1 MKTLIAVV
9 AVFSIALISGC
20 SSSSQQFGSDQ
31 SEYEAELKA
40 RNMELEARDMEI
52 AARDKEL
59 MARDQEISE
68 LKKQLEQSNKI
79 SMAAGSTSTQQA
91 GQSDASMKDSLLPP
105 KATAGQCFARVF
117 SPPKYKTETET
128 VLKADGYE
136 EVKITPA
143 VYRSEPKTVLVKEA
157 TETLEVIPAVYGWKE
172 EKVLV
177 SPEITELKIVPA
189 VYETVQEKVL
199 VKPAHSVWKK
209 GTGPITKIDESTGE
223 IMCLVE
229 IPAEYKTVE
238 KRVLKTPETA
248 VPVVVK
254 KAVYKTVKT
263 RVVKEPARTVT
274 RKVPAVYDTVS
285 VQKLVKA
292 ASTSKISKPPVYET
306 ITTSYKVSDG
316 YLKWEPILCETN
328 VTGDIIRRLQQALN
342 TKGYQAG
349 PVDGIYGA
357 RTTEAVRQYQRDS
370 KIPGNGE
377 LTIELVDALKIKY

>member
-1 MKTLIAVV
+1 MKTLFVVV
-9 AVFSIALISGC
+9 AVYSIALISGC
-20 SSSSQQFGSDQ
+20 SSSSQQFGSNQ
-31 SEYEAELKA
+31 SEYEAEINA
-40 RNMELEARDMEI
+40 RNKELEARDMEI

-68 LKKQLEQSNKI
+68 LKKQLDQSQKV
-79 SMAAGSTSTQQA
+79 SMMTASTGTQQA
-91 GQSDASMKDSLLPP
+91 GQSDASMMARLLPP
-105 KATAGQCFARVF
+105 KARAGQCFARVF
-117 SPPKYKTETET
+117 SPPKYKTETEK
-128 VLKADGYE
+128 VLKADGYD

-157 TETLEVIPAVYGWKE
+157 TEVLEVIPAVYGWKE

-177 SPEITELKIVPA
+177 SPEITELRVVPA
-189 VYETVQEKVL
+189 VYATVQERVL

-229 IPAEYKTVE
+229 IPAEYKTVQ
-238 KRVLKTPETA
+238 KRVLKTPETTK
-248 VPVVVK
+248 PVVVK

-274 RKVPAVYDTVS
+274 RKVPAAYDTVA

-292 ASTSKISKPPVYET
+292 ASTSKVSKPPVYET
-306 ITTSYKVSDG
+306 VKTSYKVSDG

-328 VTGDIIRRLQQALN
+328 VTGDIIRKLQQALN

-357 RTTEAVRQYQRDS
+357 RTTQAVRKYQQDS

-377 LTIELVDALKIKY
+377 LTIELVEALNIKY

>member
-1 MKTLIAVV
+1 MKTLFAVV
-9 AVFSIALISGC
+9 AVYSIALVSGC
-20 SSSSQQFGSDQ
+20 STSSQQLGSNQ
-31 SEYEAELKA
+31 SEYEAELDA

-68 LKKQLEQSNKI
+68 LKKQLEQSQRV
-79 SMAAGSTSTQQA
+79 SMTTASTSTQQA
-91 GQSDASMKDSLLPP
+91 GQSDASINDRLLPP
-105 KATAGQCFARVF
+105 KARAGQCFARVF
-117 SPPKYKTETET
+117 SPPKYKTETEK
-128 VLKADGYE
+128 VLKADGYD
-136 EVKITPA
+136 EVKIIPA
-143 VYRSEPKTVLVKEA
+143 VYTSEPKTVLVKEE
-157 TETLEVIPAVYGWKE
+157 TEALEIIPAVYGWKE

-177 SPEITELKIVPA
+177 SPEITELRVVPA
-189 VYETVQEKVL
+189 VYETVQERVL

-229 IPAEYKTVE
+229 IPAEYKTVQ
-238 KRVLKTPETA
+238 KRILKTPETTK
-248 VPVVVK
+248 PVVVK

-274 RKVPAVYDTVS
+274 RKVPAVYDTVA

-292 ASTSKISKPPVYET
+292 ASTEKISKPPVYET
-306 ITTSYKVSDG
+306 VTTSYKVSDG

-328 VTGDIIRRLQQALN
+328 VTGDIIRELQQALN
-342 TKGYQAG
+342 NKGYQAG

-377 LTIELVDALKIKY
+377 LTIELVEALKIEY

>member
-1 MKTLIAVV
+1 MKPLFVVV
-9 AVFSIALISGC
+9 AVYSIALISGC
-20 SSSSQQFGSDQ
+20 SSSSEQFGSNQ
-31 SEYEAELKA
+31 SEYAAEINA
-40 RNMELEARDMEI
+40 RNKEIEARDMKI

-59 MARDQEISE
+59 MARNQEISE
-68 LKKQLEQSNKI
+68 LKKQLDQSQKV
-79 SMAAGSTSTQQA
+79 SMTTASTGTQQA

-105 KATAGQCFARVF
+105 KARAGQCFARVF
-117 SPPKYKTETET
+117 SPPKYKTATET
-128 VLKADGYE
+128 VLKADGYD
-136 EVKITPA
+136 EVKIIPA
-143 VYRSEPKTVLVKEA
+143 VYRSDPKTVLVEEE
-157 TETLEVIPAVYGWKE
+157 TEVLEVIPAVYGWKE

-177 SPEITELKIVPA
+177 SPEITELRVIPA
-189 VYETVQEKVL
+189 VYETVQERVL

-229 IPAEYKTVE
+229 IPAEYKTIQ
-238 KRVLKTPETA
+238 KRILKTPETTA
-248 VPVVVK
+248 PVVVK

-274 RKVPAVYDTVS
+274 RKVPAVYDTVA

-306 ITTSYKVSDG
+306 VETSYKVSDG

-328 VTGDIIRRLQQALN
+328 VTGDIVRELQQALN
-342 TKGYQAG
+342 NKGYQAG
-349 PVDGIYGA
+349 PVDGIYGN
-357 RTTEAVRQYQRDS
+357 RTTQAVRQYQRDS

-377 LTIELVDALKIKY
+377 LTIELVEALKIKY